1 MKCFCIH
8 EKGVLNLYLFQFK
21 PPFLLFL
28 VKSNK
33 KEVGIREI
41 TSKVCFD
48 IGLQQDLMVA

>member
-48 IGLQQDLMVA
+48 IGLQKDLMVA